1 MVILPVWEYQ
11 NQAGV
16 LVDVVNEV
24 VPQVIEVV
32 DLEGGHHRQPEL
44 EPASE
49 DGRVV
54 DDLWS

>member
-1 MVILPVWEYQ
+1 
-11 NQAGV
+11 
-16 LVDVVNEV
+16 VVNEA

-32 DLEGGHHRQPEL
+32 DLEGGHHHHPEL